1 MKKFFIVSVIA
12 SSVLVLSNCN
22 PGKNAT
28 GKKIPKST
36 FAANL
41 STVIMENCSPCHIP
55 ANGGRKKSY
64 DNYENVKKDID
75 DIIHRITLAPTDKEF
90 MPFRKSAQLPDSTIA
105 KFKKWRDDGLLEK

>member
-1 MKKFFIVSVIA
+1 MKNFLIVSVFIF
-12 SSVLVLSNCN
+12 SVLVFSNCN
-22 PGKNAT
+22 PGKRAA

-55 ANGGRKKSY
+55 ARGGRKKSY
-64 DNYENVKKDID
+64 DNYANVKTDID
-75 DIIHRITLAPTDKEF
+75 EMIRRIGLKPTDKEF

-105 KFKKWRDDGLLEK
+105 KFKKWKDDGLLEK